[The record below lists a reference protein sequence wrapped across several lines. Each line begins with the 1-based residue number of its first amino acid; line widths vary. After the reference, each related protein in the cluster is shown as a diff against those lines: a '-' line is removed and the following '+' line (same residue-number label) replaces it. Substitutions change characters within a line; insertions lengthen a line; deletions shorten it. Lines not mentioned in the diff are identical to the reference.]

1 MKKKIF
7 AIFLSLII
15 FIGSAIPSF
24 ANPLAAGGLIVHLGR
39 IANTLQIG
47 LTAISIVDMGSYL
60 FSRFTI
66 PEQQELIDAYNTDV
80 NEFEELSYKKVKNLG
95 ESIGY
100 HYPSDVY
107 IPFELR
113 EDASLDSPTDFFELG
128 GNKFGYTWD
137 GIFLG
142 FTRDSLDNMFSM
154 GIFGCRSD
162 DCSLVSSKT
171 LYRSYDVETGKINLY
186 CKHGT
191 TYRQQASGVWYVDP
205 SIFTCENCPHSFS
218 NVNKVNYSDLTSEQK
233 DYIISSY
240 PQYDVESVPP
250 GNDKP
255 DE

>member
-15 FIGSAIPSF
+15 FIGSSIPSF

-47 LTAISIVDMGSYL
+47 LTAISIVDMGTYL

-80 NEFEELSYKKVKNLG
+80 NEFENLSYEKVKGLG

-107 IPFELR
+107 VPLR
-113 EDASLDSPTDFFELG
+113 LRNDVSINSKSKPTDFFNIG
-128 GNKFGYTWD
+128 DSKFGYVWN
-137 GIFLG
+137 GSLLG
-142 FTRDSLDNMFSM
+142 FTRDSLDSVN
-154 GIFGCRSD
+154 IIAKNPKSD
-162 DCSLVSSKT
+162 CVAGNCSLIDDGV
-171 LYRSYDVETGKINLY
+171 LYRSYDVKTGNINLY

-191 TYRQQASGVWYVDP
+191 SYRSQGIGVWTSDP
-205 SIFTCENCPHSFS
+205 SVFTCENCPHSFS
-218 NVNKVNYSDLTSEQK
+218 NV
-233 DYIISSY
+233 
-240 PQYDVESVPP
+240 
-250 GNDKP
+250 
-255 DE
+255 